1 MCFALAAVYLA
12 LGAFMLRFFLDA
24 ARKHATLSLA

>member
-1 MCFALAAVYLA
+1 VAIAGAYLV
-12 LGAFMLRFFLDA
+12 LGVIVLRRVLDA